1 MPEGPAPPDALTRLD
16 DIARWVGAAE
26 GVVLGVDF
34 DGTLSAITDDPDE
47 PTLTSPTRA
56 VFERVASAPT
66 VAPAVVSGRAR
77 DDLVPRVDVDGVV
90 YAGNHGLELAYDD
103 WTAAHPAAAR
113 HRETI
118 QACCDRLA
126 DELAAIPG
134 AVVENKGLTAT
145 VHFRRTPDDE
155 VPAVV
160 RTVDRVAAAADGV
173 RVTAGKQVRELRPP
187 VEWDKGRALR
197 LLTDRVPDDWRA
209 LYVGDD
215 RTDEDAFRAVQPDG
229 IGIRVVTD
237 GRERASV
244 ETDATYR
251 LDGQRDVARLLTWV
265 GVALD
270 STRPSDTSADPWAR
284 FLRSTGE
291 VSTDAPDLFVESSPP
306 TGR

>member
-1 MPEGPAPPDALTRLD
+1 MPEGDAPPDALTRLD
-16 DIARWVGAAE
+16 ELARWVGAAE
-26 GVVLGVDF
+26 GVVLGIDF
-34 DGTLSAITDDPDE
+34 DGTLSALTDDPDE
-47 PTLTSPTRA
+47 PTLTHPTRP

-126 DELAAIPG
+126 DELAGIPG
-134 AVVENKGLTAT
+134 SGVENKGLTAT
-145 VHFRRTPDDE
+145 VHFRRTPDED

-160 RTVDRVAAAADGV
+160 RAVDRVAAAADGV

-197 LLTDRVPDDWRA
+197 LLTDQVPDGWRV

-215 RTDEDAFRAVQPDG
+215 RTDEDAFRAIQPDG
-229 IGIRVVTD
+229 IGVRVVTA

-251 LDGQRDVARLLTWV
+251 LDGQRAVARLLTWL

-270 STRPSDTSADPWAR
+270 SSRASDASADPWAR